1 MMVEAL
7 GEGDLRLEKRH
18 RAGVVR
24 SANDEHEAI
33 ALTAPA
39 MGSLR
44 ANFDDAVLEADRS
57 AHGWVMSSGTTA
69 ASNCSALRKPKLEC
83 RLAQCRALLVG
94 LFGDLGGLVVAD
106 DRIERGDEHERVV
119 QVVVDL
125 FVVGSSPSTQNSRN
139 RRTRR
144 SAGQSSYRSCG

>member
-1 MMVEAL
+1 MVEAL

-39 MGSLR
+39 WVR
-44 ANFDDAVLEADRS
+44 FEPIFDDTVLEADRS

-69 ASNCSALRKPKLEC
+69 ASNCSALRKPKLSAAS
-83 RLAQCRALLVG
+83 RSVVRSLWAFLATLAAL
-94 LFGDLGGLVVAD
+94 
-106 DRIERGDEHERVV
+106 
-119 QVVVDL
+119 
-125 FVVGSSPSTQNSRN
+125 S
-139 RRTRR
+139 
-144 SAGQSSYRSCG
+144 